1 MTFDTI
7 EDGATV
13 FIDANVFIYHFTGT
27 SAECTQLLARCESG
41 RLHGVTSAL
50 VLAEVCHRLMTIEA
64 VERKLVPAG
73 NVVRKLTRRPE
84 LIPQLST
91 YQTAIESIPA
101 IGIEVSSLS
110 EAIVMNGLRLQRRY
124 GLLTNDSLIVS
135 AMLHN
140 GIRLLATADRRL
152 AAIDEI
158 DTVMPNHLG
167 SVPD

>member
-27 SAECTQLLARCESG
+27 SSECTQLLAHCESG

-50 VLAEVCHRLMTIEA
+50 VLAEACHRLMTIEA

-73 NVVRKLTRRPE
+73 NVVRKLTRRPD
-84 LIPQLST
+84 LIRQLST
-91 YQTAIESIPA
+91 YETAIESIPA
-101 IGIEVSSLS
+101 MDIEVSGLS
-110 EAIVMNGLRLQRRY
+110 WEIVMNGLRLQRRY

-135 AMLHN
+135 AMLHS

-158 DTVMPNHLG
+158 ETLMPNHIR
-167 SVPD
+167 